1 MKRKNIIISVILTV
15 ISIAY
20 TFLVKKIDVKAIG
33 PNNSKVGFAKL
44 NGLFSKLVGSNMTIY
59 KITEILGYIVIL
71 IVLVYGVIGFIQ
83 LIKRKSI
90 KKVDREII
98 LLGVLYVLMAVVY
111 VAFEKIV
118 INYRPILIDGELEAS
133 YPSSHTLLAICIC
146 LSSLLVS
153 KNYVNDKYLKI
164 TNIVTIVLLLGVFA
178 GRVVSGVHWISD
190 IIGGILISLTLL
202 MYFYTLY
209 DVRFKKKRRKRH

>member
-1 MKRKNIIISVILTV
+1 MKRKNIIISIILTV

-71 IVLVYGVIGFIQ
+71 IVLVYGVIGLIQ

-153 KNYVNDKYLKI
+153 KNYVSDKYLKI

>member
-1 MKRKNIIISVILTV
+1 MKRKNIIISIILTV

-20 TFLVKKIDVKAIG
+20 TFSVKKIDVKAIG

-71 IVLVYGVIGFIQ
+71 IVLVYGVIGIIQ

-153 KNYVNDKYLKI
+153 KNYVSDKYLKI

>member
-1 MKRKNIIISVILTV
+1 M
-15 ISIAY
+15 
-20 TFLVKKIDVKAIG
+20 IG
-33 PNNSKVGFAKL
+33 L
-44 NGLFSKLVGSNMTIY
+44 
-59 KITEILGYIVIL
+59 
-71 IVLVYGVIGFIQ
+71 IQ

-111 VAFEKIV
+111 VAFEKVI

-146 LSSLLVS
+146 ISSIIVS
-153 KNYVNDKYLKI
+153 KNYVPEKYLKI
-164 TNIVTIVLLLGVFA
+164 TNIITILLLLGVFA
-178 GRVVSGVHWISD
+178 GRIISGVHWISD
-190 IIGGILISLTLL
+190 IVGGVLISLTLL

-209 DVRFKKKRRKRH
+209 DVKFKKRRRKRH

>member
-1 MKRKNIIISVILTV
+1 MKRKNIIISIILTV

>member
-1 MKRKNIIISVILTV
+1 MKRKNIIISIILTV

-44 NGLFSKLVGSNMTIY
+44 NGLFSKLVGSNMTIH